1 MHPIFNRFKEQ
12 VPQKAV
18 STHFG
23 LMTDLSRF
31 SPVPLEHPHA
41 RYPGVLMGS
50 EYGIN
55 DSKWEHLG
63 VLLSGSTA
71 TPTAAHALGSGRH
84 VFIQLLNPL
93 DSSLRQAMNQHRDAE
108 QFPVLILGKDSVCAP
123 ATPPVRYWD
132 VALTDTE
139 GRAEVDPEEWL
150 ASAEQL
156 VEALPAALST
166 QGRFA
171 SAKWYHV
178 YFVVPDDERHPLYK
192 RVT

>member
-1 MHPIFNRFKEQ
+1 M
-12 VPQKAV
+12 
-18 STHFG
+18 
-23 LMTDLSRF
+23 
-31 SPVPLEHPHA
+31 
-41 RYPGVLMGS
+41 
-50 EYGIN
+50 
-55 DSKWEHLG
+55 
-63 VLLSGSTA
+63 
-71 TPTAAHALGSGRH
+71 AAHHRRKLIELAVLKTGS
-84 VFIQLLNPL
+84 P
-93 DSSLRQAMNQHRDAE
+93 DA
-108 QFPVLILGKDSVCAP
+108 
-123 ATPPVRYWD
+123 Y

-156 VEALPAALST
+156 VEARPSAWAS